1 MTNNEDPTLEIEEEE
16 EGIKVVVE
24 EEVEIEERITEEVIE
39 EQEIRLLQA
48 LLKKGPAL
56 PTELAVRTYS
66 FSDEIA
72 EPLANLEQKGLVE
85 RQAIKTGEMI
95 VLTERGHEQV
105 LGG

>member
-1 MTNNEDPTLEIEEEE
+1 MSNNEDIAFEIEEEE
-16 EGIKVVVE
+16 GAV
-24 EEVEIEERITEEVIE
+24 E

-105 LGG
+105 MGV

>member
-1 MTNNEDPTLEIEEEE
+1 MLNNEDVTS
-16 EGIKVVVE
+16 
-24 EEVEIEERITEEVIE
+24 EVEGEEKVEIKEGTE

-66 FSDEIA
+66 FSEEIA

-105 LGG
+105 MGV